1 VTDAKI
7 PSPRLPRRL
16 SWLLAAGVVSAVACG
31 SSGDDE
37 PQPSLQTTGGGAGDA
52 GGAVGGSGGTAETG
66 GEGGTAGALPD
77 AAAGMGG
84 AAGGSIDAAV
94 DAEPDA
100 SVEACPTTAPSPP
113 VCGDG
118 YRDPLTE
125 ECDDG
130 NGSVPADSCSSEC
143 RVTDLL
149 PVFGPMPEA
158 GTIPATMRRKL
169 GKGRHPIA
177 AGASGSAVAFV
188 DYLSTPPDINL
199 KLLDPVGAPLPGILT
214 IGAGL
219 NQLSD
224 ADPVVAA
231 LPGGKYAAAWT
242 DVNADGSDRGVAFR
256 IVDPAAP
263 PSGPPGHA
271 NAATAQNQEAPDI
284 VWTGSEIVVAWQDA
298 STASGT
304 NFFDIRARRFSVAG
318 TPLGTEDVAVT
329 SVRESLPA
337 LAGFGSGWAA
347 AWRTASGV
355 NEAIGARAGS
365 AVWSVGPF
373 ANGPAGER
381 PALVELDATRLLVVF
396 SETTFAGSQSVPR
409 VRGALLDTQA
419 PGLVERF
426 AIEPL
431 VSEYSALPQY
441 EPNVVRVGDRIY
453 VAWRGAGLSTWSSG
467 DVWLKE
473 VSWSG
478 ATSTLDLSEV
488 EIPLTREP
496 ANRAGAQY
504 RPALAASPLCPQGAL
519 VTAWDDHGRVFGAI
533 QGTPDFVVSFIP
545 TPILRLPDP
554 DAGTGQ

>member
-1 VTDAKI
+1 VAEAKV
-7 PSPRLPRRL
+7 PSPRLARL
-16 SWLLAAGVVSAVACG
+16 LSCLLASGVVSAIACG
-31 SSGDDE
+31 SGGDE
-37 PQPSLQTTGGGAGDA
+37 QPPVSLPSGGGAGGEA
-52 GGAVGGSGGTAETG
+52 GGAPGGSGGAAGTADTG
-66 GEGGTAGALPD
+66 GEGGAVLD
-77 AAAGMGG
+77 AAAGTSGT
-84 AAGGSIDAAV
+84 AGGSVDAA
-94 DAEPDA
+94 AEAESDVA
-100 SVEACPTTAPSPP
+100 VESCPTLAPSPP

-130 NGSVPADSCSSEC
+130 NGSSPADSCSS
-143 RVTDLL
+143 
-149 PVFGPMPEA
+149 VFGPMPEA

-188 DYLSTPPDINL
+188 DYLLTPPDINL
-199 KLLDPVGAPLPGILT
+199 KLLDSDGAPVPGILT
-214 IGAGL
+214 IGSGL

-304 NFFDIRARRFSVAG
+304 NFFDIRARRFSAEG

-329 SVRESLPA
+329 SVRESLPV
-337 LAGFGSGWAA
+337 LARFGSGWAA
-347 AWRTASGV
+347 AWRAASGA

-409 VRGALLDTQA
+409 VRGALLDAQA
-419 PGLVERF
+419 PGSVERF

-431 VSEYSALPQY
+431 VTEYAALPQY

-453 VAWRGAGLSTWSSG
+453 VAWRGAGLNTWSSG
-467 DVWLKE
+467 DVWLKA

-504 RPALAASPLCPQGAL
+504 RPALAASPLCPEGAL

-533 QGTPDFVVSFIP
+533 QGTPDFVVSFVP
-545 TPILRLPDP
+545 TPILRLPEP
-554 DAGTGQ
+554 DGGTGQ